1 MRSVDASAQ
10 YQWPPQDP
18 TRLPNPPAPRRD
30 RSAFTYGNGSFNPDL
45 RPTSS
50 STSALNGDGHEEHT
64 LRHRRYSQ
72 GSAGSTFSEASGS
85 TPERYLSDYDY
96 DDSAPLDDRDRE
108 AEERRRMRPFVP
120 PRARRGS
127 EGLEVRTGVAAWNMD
142 VEHQVQAHE
151 AWHRGGGA
159 VWMEEGRYNVY
170 DPDVGDQDEEYD
182 SDDT

>member
-1 MRSVDASAQ
+1 MRLSDALAQ

-18 TRLPNPPAPRRD
+18 TGLPNPPPPRRD
-30 RSAFTYGNGSFNPDL
+30 RSAFTYGNGSFNPTL

-50 STSALNGDGHEEHT
+50 STSALNGDTEHT

-72 GSAGSTFSEASGS
+72 GSADSLSSEGSGS

-96 DDSAPLDDRDRE
+96 DDSAPMDRGDRE
-108 AEERRRMRPFVP
+108 AEETRRMRPFAS
-120 PRARRGS
+120 PRPRRGS

-142 VEHQVQAHE
+142 VEHQVQAHD
-151 AWHRGGGA
+151 AWQRGGRS

-170 DPDVGDQDEEYD
+170 DPNVVEDDEYD
-182 SDDT
+182 SDDP